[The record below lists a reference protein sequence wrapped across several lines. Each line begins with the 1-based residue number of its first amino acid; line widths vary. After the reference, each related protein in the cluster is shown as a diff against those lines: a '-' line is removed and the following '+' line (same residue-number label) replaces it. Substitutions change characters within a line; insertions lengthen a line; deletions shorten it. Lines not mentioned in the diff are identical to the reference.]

1 MGFTYISP
9 PSLRR
14 LLTRIIFVTG
24 FFMEPVPTEDFN
36 RFRAL
41 FGHQIRAKAAHLAS
55 LASPLMFWVDFWLDY
70 SPVCCGNLA
79 LDHLIIP
86 Y

>member
-14 LLTRIIFVTG
+14 LLAHIIFVTG

-41 FGHQIRAKAAHLAS
+41 FGH
-55 LASPLMFWVDFWLDY
+55 
-70 SPVCCGNLA
+70 
-79 LDHLIIP
+79 
-86 Y
+86 

>member
-14 LLTRIIFVTG
+14 LLARIIFVTG
-24 FFMEPVPTEDFN
+24 FFMETVPTEDFN

-41 FGHQIRAKAAHLAS
+41 FGH
-55 LASPLMFWVDFWLDY
+55 
-70 SPVCCGNLA
+70 
-79 LDHLIIP
+79 
-86 Y
+86 